1 MIIDM
6 AAFVGPYERRP
17 AKVPLP
23 TDLADKLGPWGVTR
37 VFAGRINHLRQ
48 ENSNAVDFPLESF
61 NRNGVEIHFVPVLDP
76 TVATWRENLETY
88 WTFHKA
94 SLPIIRLH
102 PNYHGYQLSEH
113 KATPSLVE
121 WAHDHGSVLQIVVN
135 IDDIR
140 RQHALGQV
148 PDVATAD
155 ILNTARKYPHQP
167 FLLSGAL
174 MTLLRPLKA
183 DSVPNLWVDTAR
195 VETGLA
201 LPILLDNGW
210 GDRLVYASHAPILIA
225 HSSIARVLVDLSD
238 ADALKILNGNA
249 RRLLRLNS

>member
-6 AAFVGPYERRP
+6 AAFLGPYERRN
-17 AKVPLP
+17 
-23 TDLADKLGPWGVTR
+23 LAADHARLVNTLRPWGITR
-37 VFAGRINHLRQ
+37 IYAGRIDHLRHDNLHATDSPVKPQ
-48 ENSNAVDFPLESF
+48 TSGGIELNT
-61 NRNGVEIHFVPVLDP
+61 VPVIDP
-76 TVATWRENLETY
+76 TVATWREHLESY

-94 SLPIIRLH
+94 SLPVIRLH
-102 PNYHGYQLSEH
+102 PNYHGYRLSEH
-113 KATPSLVE
+113 KAMPGLVQ

-148 PDVATAD
+148 PDVAATE
-155 ILNTARKYPHQP
+155 ILNTARKYPHQA

-174 MTLLRPLKA
+174 MTLLRPIKA
-183 DSVPNLWVDTAR
+183 ETVPNLWADTAR

-201 LPILLDNGW
+201 LPILIDNGW
-210 GDRLVYASHAPILIA
+210 GDRLVYASHSPILIA

-249 RRLLRLNS
+249 RRLLRLNP